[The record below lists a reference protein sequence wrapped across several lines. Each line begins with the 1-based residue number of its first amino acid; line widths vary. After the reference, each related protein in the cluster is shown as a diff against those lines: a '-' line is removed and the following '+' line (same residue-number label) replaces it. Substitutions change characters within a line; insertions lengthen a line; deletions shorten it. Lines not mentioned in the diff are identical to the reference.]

1 MMGTIAPATFASGNL
16 PFPKF
21 PEWLGKNSTTKR
33 IDRMIRDV
41 REMCAHH
48 LYSDKKSI
56 LFESVPLIFE
66 MILKLLI
73 QGDHTA
79 ISEAV
84 SVLEDF
90 NLTMD
95 AFKEHIIGLLLD
107 QKSIDAYNALPPAVK
122 GNFTKIY
129 NTVFKSSIKAK
140 KVKKMSGGD
149 GVSYQKNFDAGE
161 DIADD

>member
-1 MMGTIAPATFASGNL
+1 
-16 PFPKF
+16 
-21 PEWLGKNSTTKR
+21 
-33 IDRMIRDV
+33 
-41 REMCAHH
+41 
-48 LYSDKKSI
+48 
-56 LFESVPLIFE
+56 
-66 MILKLLI
+66 
-73 QGDHTA
+73 
-79 ISEAV
+79 
-84 SVLEDF
+84 LEDF